1 MFPHLGTRTH
11 HAGAVNEFR
20 LAWRLPTDQNT
31 HVLSPGRICHENAF
45 VSVVAALALALPAP
59 SASAQSEK
67 TGVDWLYVLD
77 CGIGHATDQ
86 SRWSPGVNVGVPL
99 DVIDNCYLIHHAHGY
114 LLWDTGIP

>member
-1 MFPHLGTRTH
+1 
-11 HAGAVNEFR
+11 VNEFR
-20 LAWRLPTDQNT
+20 LAWRLSTDQNT
-31 HVLSPGRICHENAF
+31 LFYPRDGFVMKMRLSCRRGGPCFG
-45 VSVVAALALALPAP
+45 LTAP